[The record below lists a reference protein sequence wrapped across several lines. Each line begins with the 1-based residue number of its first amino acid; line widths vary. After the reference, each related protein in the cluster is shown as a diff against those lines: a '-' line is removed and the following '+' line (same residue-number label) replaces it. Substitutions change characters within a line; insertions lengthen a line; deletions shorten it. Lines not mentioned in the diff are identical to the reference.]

1 MPKGYWIVQID
12 LTDREA
18 FQAYGKAVPDALA
31 RYGGRYNVRAG
42 AQEVVEGRMRARS
55 VVIEFPDLAAARACY
70 ESPEY
75 QAIRPLREAASTS
88 DICIVEGI

>member
-1 MPKGYWIVQID
+1 MPLAYWIVQID

-18 FQAYGKAVPDALA
+18 FQAYGKVVPEVLA
-31 RYGGRYNVRAG
+31 RFGGRYIIRAG
-42 AQEVVEGRMRARS
+42 AQEVVEGRMRSRS

-75 QAIRPLREAASTS
+75 QAIKPLREAASS
-88 DICIVEGI
+88 GDICVVEGV